1 MIVREGRFE
10 DLSEEEQL
18 WLRDQHPRGAQ
29 IIEEMKAREEPAEQ
43 EPEEDVPPYEQWS
56 YKDLQAEA
64 KARGLSGAGTSE
76 ELVTRL
82 NENDAE
88 TES

>member
-1 MIVREGRFE
+1 MIVREGRYE

-29 IIEEMKAREEPAEQ
+29 IIAEMKARESGAVVIEDD
-43 EPEEDVPPYEQWS
+43 DVPPYSEWE
-56 YKDLQAEA
+56 YKELQAEA
-64 KARGLSGAGTSE
+64 KARDLNASGTKEDLIS
-76 ELVTRL
+76 RL

-88 TES
+88 NES